1 MRAYCIHNLPTS
13 DNYISSLCVTCDV
26 DTCVCVAGGLFPQCK
41 ALDLVRKIA
50 PRRAYLVGMS
60 CRIEHH
66 EMNAKLAAMA
76 DLPCP
81 VELGYDG
88 LIIDSDL

>member
-1 MRAYCIHNLPTS
+1 MFSRPN
-13 DNYISSLCVTCDV
+13 
-26 DTCVCVAGGLFPQCK
+26 K

-50 PRRAYLVGMS
+50 PQRAYLVGMS
-60 CRIEHH
+60 CQIEHYA
-66 EMNAKLAAMA
+66 MNAKLAALT

-88 LIIDSDL
+88 LVIDTDL